1 MAASLSN
8 FFEREI
14 AGAYPSVFP
23 AVSGTKDSARSQAS
37 GSATSKRRY
46 VSMNCEVFD
55 AMQDVLAGMQSA
67 SVSTSHKRRYQDI
80 CAFEEQCG
88 VKEES
93 LSEEELN
100 EREFVGLK
108 EQLVMLDK
116 TKLVALLTSV
126 GVDKSQPSVDL
137 RSLEKKKLRRLFYML
152 QKDREAAFIA
162 RRGDPEK

>member
-14 AGAYPSVFP
+14 TGAYPSVFP
-23 AVSGTKDSARSQAS
+23 AVSGKKDSARAQSS
-37 GSATSKRRY
+37 VPATLKRRY

-55 AMQDVLAGMQSA
+55 AMQDVLAGIQSA
-67 SVSTSHKRRYQDI
+67 SGSMSHKRRYQDI

-93 LSEEELN
+93 ISEEELN
-100 EREFVGLK
+100 EREFVRLK
-108 EQLVMLDK
+108 EQLVKLDK
-116 TKLVALLTSV
+116 TELVTLLTSV
-126 GVDKSQPSVDL
+126 GVDKNQPSVDL

-152 QKDREAAFIA
+152 QKDRETAFIA
-162 RRGDPEK
+162 SRGDPEE

>member
-14 AGAYPSVFP
+14 TGAYPSVFP
-23 AVSGTKDSARSQAS
+23 AVSGKKDSARAQSS
-37 GSATSKRRY
+37 VPATLKRRY

-67 SVSTSHKRRYQDI
+67 SGSMSHKRRYQDI

-93 LSEEELN
+93 ISEEELN
-100 EREFVGLK
+100 EREFVRLK
-108 EQLVMLDK
+108 EQLVKLDK
-116 TKLVALLTSV
+116 IELVTLLTSV
-126 GVDKSQPSVDL
+126 GVDKNQPSVDL

-152 QKDREAAFIA
+152 QKDRETAFIA
-162 RRGDPEK
+162 SRGDPEE

>member
-14 AGAYPSVFP
+14 TGAYPSVFP
-23 AVSGTKDSARSQAS
+23 AVSGKKDSARAQSS
-37 GSATSKRRY
+37 VPATLKRRY

-67 SVSTSHKRRYQDI
+67 SGSMSHKRRSQDI

-93 LSEEELN
+93 ISEEELN
-100 EREFVGLK
+100 EREFVRLK
-108 EQLVMLDK
+108 EQLVKLDK
-116 TKLVALLTSV
+116 TELVTLLTSV
-126 GVDKSQPSVDL
+126 GVDKNQPSVDL

-152 QKDREAAFIA
+152 QKDRETAFIA
-162 RRGDPEK
+162 SRGDPEE

>member
-23 AVSGTKDSARSQAS
+23 AVSGKKDSARSQAS

-100 EREFVGLK
+100 EREFV
-108 EQLVMLDK
+108 
-116 TKLVALLTSV
+116 
-126 GVDKSQPSVDL
+126 
-137 RSLEKKKLRRLFYML
+137 
-152 QKDREAAFIA
+152 
-162 RRGDPEK
+162 